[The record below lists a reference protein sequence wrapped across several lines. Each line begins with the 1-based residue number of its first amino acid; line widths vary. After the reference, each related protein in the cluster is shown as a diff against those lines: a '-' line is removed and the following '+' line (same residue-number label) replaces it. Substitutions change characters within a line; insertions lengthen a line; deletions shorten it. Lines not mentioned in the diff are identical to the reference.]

1 VLTTAGEAYLM
12 EQIVNL
18 IPDSLC
24 WRLLRKYA
32 SSSPGVGSQLSPTRG
47 STGRQDAACTVAQK
61 LARCP
66 LVEHVLWAQEAAN
79 WLRDTWQPGI
89 ALPSRGGV
97 PSLLREHPALRRAVL
112 WFAWNDR
119 MADAWARRA
128 QGWPAFTRQWCL
140 IVVELSACWHH
151 PEHGAAFREWIEGTM
166 PPPSILT
173 DRPGVR

>member
-1 VLTTAGEAYLM
+1 MPEP
-12 EQIVNL
+12 EQVVDL
-18 IPDSLC
+18 IPDALC

-79 WLRDTWQPGI
+79 WLRDVWLPGI

-97 PSLLREHPALRRAVL
+97 PNVHREHPALVRAVFHFR
-112 WFAWNDR
+112 WSFRSAE
-119 MADAWARRA
+119 AWARRA
-128 QGWPAFTRQWCL
+128 QGWPEFREQWCL
-140 IVVELSACWHH
+140 IVLELSACWHH
-151 PEHGAAFREWIEGTM
+151 PEAGAAFREWIEGDTM
-166 PPPSILT
+166 PAPSILT
-173 DRPGVR
+173 DRPGQR